1 MYNCTFESNTAPD
14 GGGAVWVDD
23 GQANATFVGCTF
35 VGNNNTKGNNDI
47 TRDDDTSNV
56 TFACPNGTV
65 GVSVTMKPGES
76 ELTNP
81 PPAALKCT
89 APADEYRCIN
99 NQCAQSTTGG
109 IPKAQCDQSC
119 GAPTLYLCINS
130 TCTLSA
136 TGVSKSTC
144 EQVCK

>member
-1 MYNCTFESNTAPD
+1 
-14 GGGAVWVDD
+14 
-23 GQANATFVGCTF
+23 
-35 VGNNNTKGNNDI
+35 
-47 TRDDDTSNV
+47 
-56 TFACPNGTV
+56 
-65 GVSVTMKPGES
+65 MKPGES

-81 PPAALKCT
+81 PPAALKCS

-109 IPKAQCDQSC
+109 ISKAQCDQSC
-119 GAPTLYLCINS
+119 GAPTLYLCKDKNGTN

-136 TGVSKSTC
+136 TGVSKSIC